1 MTSHGAASRGNCVVR
16 ETGGTSCY
24 FFHCCPKAFL
34 ARAYNRVRA
43 GLGFSPACAC
53 VPFDP
58 TKPRPIGAR
67 FLKASAE
74 MAGRALSPRARPSR
88 LSTAT
93 PVMRQARC
101 PLWVI
106 SRHVQRTR
114 LCPLYPPKRHSISE
128 MALAF
133 CWPIVHFLIWEV
145 LWGWCH
151 EERIYCWRC
160 GAGCFLRVCTGRLC
174 SGRWLS

>member
-1 MTSHGAASRGNCVVR
+1 M
-16 ETGGTSCY
+16 
-24 FFHCCPKAFL
+24 

-53 VPFDP
+53 VPSDP

-67 FLKASAE
+67 FLKTSAE

-101 PLWVI
+101 PLWVK

-145 LWGWCH
+145 LWGCCH
-151 EERIYCWRC
+151 EERIYSWRC
-160 GAGCFLRVCTGRLC
+160 GAGCFLCICTGRLC
-174 SGRWLS
+174 SARWLSRRCSCAQSETTRTRAPDTVDWPAQISLLPVR